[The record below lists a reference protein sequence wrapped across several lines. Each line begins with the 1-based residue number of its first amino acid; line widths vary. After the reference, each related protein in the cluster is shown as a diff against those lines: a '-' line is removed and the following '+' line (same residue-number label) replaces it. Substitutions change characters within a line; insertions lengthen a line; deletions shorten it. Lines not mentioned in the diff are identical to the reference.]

1 MINHAAKHFG
11 SRQYKSLNGLSE
23 FRESLECSAKRR
35 SYDSLTHTVTPPS
48 LSLSLS
54 LFRVRATR
62 NVRANE
68 IDPVFA
74 ASLRCGGFRPCTAL
88 SRGDDLGWLMRVR
101 HTQCITA
108 RFRLV
113 VTRHLSV
120 VDQHTT
126 RPTGRHIMPAVCS
139 QSKIDDD
146 KKKVT

>member
-35 SYDSLTHTVTPPS
+35 SYDSLTQSH
-48 LSLSLS
+48 LLLFLSLS

-101 HTQCITA
+101 HIQCITA

-120 VDQHTT
+120 VDQHAT

-139 QSKIDDD
+139 QSKIDGD